1 MGSTSSAGGA
11 PARPMTPRQQELIRF
26 LQSLPADRR
35 HVVTIVLRGSEP
47 WEIETVIERR
57 KVGDLTPRDPP

>member
-1 MGSTSSAGGA
+1 MK
-11 PARPMTPRQQELIRF
+11 PLTPRQLELIRF

-35 HVVTIVLRGSEP
+35 HVVTIICRGSEP

-57 KVGDLTPRDPP
+57 KVGDLSPKDPP